1 LFHVV
6 SLCFGGYL
14 KFAQNL
20 YIYLGFSGG
29 MRVWIVIAALIVLST
44 AVLAANES
52 LCADT
57 DNGGTHRTDA
67 ALKNKGEVKYGITT
81 QVDVCLTSKEGVS
94 VNASKWLK
102 EYFCRQDK
110 RESEVYDCI
119 SLGFSGCVDGEC
131 VGASSTASTSNT
143 TNTTQTI
150 TLSSCG
156 DKRVEKAKGE
166 QCDPP
171 NSVCFG
177 QSVAEY
183 GTCQADCTCKIA
195 AAALKNL
202 ESQPAVCGDK
212 YKHPSEDCENDTDC
226 ASNFVCSSCKCVK
239 VLTAAEIEALKKS
252 ASVEN
257 EEVKDDVSKE
267 IDDKYKTVP
276 LPEVDLTATN
286 FSDGAAIQ
294 ATSSIAN
301 FFKKIFGWIAS
312 IFS

>member
-1 LFHVV
+1 
-6 SLCFGGYL
+6 
-14 KFAQNL
+14 
-20 YIYLGFSGG
+20 
-29 MRVWIVIAALIVLST
+29 MRGWIIIVALVVLST

-52 LCADT
+52 LCSDT
-57 DNGGTHRTDA
+57 DNGGTHRTDD

-131 VGASSTASTSNT
+131 VGATSSASSA
-143 TNTTQTI
+143 TNTTQT
-150 TLSSCG
+150 TVASSCG
-156 DKRVEKAKGE
+156 DKRVEKSKGE
-166 QCDPP
+166 ECDPP

-177 QSVAEY
+177 TSTAEY
-183 GTCQADCTCKIA
+183 GSCQADCTCKIA

-226 ASNFVCSSCKCVK
+226 ASDFVCSSCKCVK
-239 VLTAAEIEALKKS
+239 VLSQAEIDALKKS
-252 ASVEN
+252 ASAEK

-267 IDDKYKTVP
+267 IDDKYKTAP
-276 LPEVDLTATN
+276 LPEVNLTATN
-286 FSDGAAIQ
+286 FSDDAAIQ

-301 FFKKIFGWIAS
+301 FFKKIFGWIAA